1 MMARLR
7 WKESKDVYKP
17 SKKNLREFLEEKQQ
31 RLPDSSQRN
40 IESLYREIS
49 SEPMTVFV
57 ERQAEAKLIHHLSID
72 RYNETGGVVV
82 GEAYFCQKTRKHYT
96 EIVGSIAAT
105 HTVGNAVHFQFT
117 PECWSSIFRNQKQ
130 YYPGTTIVGWYHSHP
145 NHGIF
150 LSGTDLNTQR
160 LSFNKI
166 WQIAVVFD
174 PQRREIGY
182 FYSAEG
188 KEIEPIYLGN
198 SSASEELR
206 WGEDPRQV
214 QNREESPQEP
224 REVQLPPVPASPQM
238 PHRDRA
244 ILLQENSARSE
255 RNTEGERNEF
265 PNRIV
270 ILLIIIA
277 LVALLPLSLLTI
289 LIDQIS
295 ENYLQNTTPPQD
307 QPAQPAPQLPPPPK
321 TQPIESQTTESGQ
334 LESSESSESSESEA
348 TESETTESV
357 TTESESQYQQTEP

>member
-1 MMARLR
+1 MARLR

-17 SKKNLREFLEEKQQ
+17 SQKNLREFLEDKQQ

-57 ERQAEAKLIHHLSID
+57 ERQAEAQLIKHLSID
-72 RYNETGGVVV
+72 SYNETGGVVV
-82 GEAYFCQKTRKHYT
+82 GEAYFCPETRKHYT

-105 HTVGNAVHFQFT
+105 NTVGNAVHFQFT

-130 YYPGTTIVGWYHSHP
+130 YYSGSTIVGWYHSHP

-188 KEIEPIYLGN
+188 KKIEPIYLDN
-198 SSASEELR
+198 SSASESVR
-206 WGEDPRQV
+206 WHEDPRRI
-214 QNREESPQEP
+214 NREEKQPLQ
-224 REVQLPPVPASPQM
+224 REAQLPPVPASQQG
-238 PHRDRA
+238 PHSNRA
-244 ILLQENSARSE
+244 ILPQEDADRREENIE
-255 RNTEGERNEF
+255 PETNKV

-270 ILLIIIA
+270 ILIIIIV
-277 LVALLPLSLLTI
+277 LVLIPFLL
-289 LIDQIS
+289 LIMDKMS
-295 ENYLQNTTPPQD
+295 ENNPQNTPTPKY
-307 QPAQPAPQLPPPPK
+307 QPAPQLPDPPETQQLPDPPE
-321 TQPIESQTTESGQ
+321 TQPTELQTTESEQ
-334 LESSESSESSESEA
+334 LETQPSEFP
-348 TESETTESV
+348 ESETTEL
-357 TTESESQYQQTEP
+357 ESQSQQAEP